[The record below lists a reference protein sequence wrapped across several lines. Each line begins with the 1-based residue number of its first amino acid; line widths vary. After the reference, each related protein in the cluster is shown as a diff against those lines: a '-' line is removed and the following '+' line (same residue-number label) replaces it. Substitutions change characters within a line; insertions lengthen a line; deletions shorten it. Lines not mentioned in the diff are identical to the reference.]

1 MARPKKESQQVAI
14 RMEKSIFDRLEQYC
28 SDSGQSKTLAIER
41 AVAAYID
48 DYEKMMKKVNK

>member
-41 AVAAYID
+41 AVAACIN
-48 DYEKMMKKVNK
+48 DYDKKTEKMNK